1 MMANPS
7 LMREMQRQQDTA
19 MGRLDVMPGGHQAL
33 ARMHREVLDPLHS
46 SITGGTGDANNGVNT
61 YAEDAQGHRNTAPLA
76 NPWGAPQPAS
86 QPATPAVTST
96 PFPAAPAPAPA
107 PFPAAPAPGGYAEAA
122 APANP
127 MQQPMTPFGAN
138 PFGGPG
144 MGQMMNS
151 PMMQQMMQQMMQNP
165 QMMQQAM
172 QMGNQMFGQ
181 QGNFGQN
188 PMFGNFAPS
197 AQPGGALAQPGG
209 SPGAMDE
216 AALAAAAGNPMV
228 RARFATQLEGLLAMG
243 FSDEQKCLQA
253 LVQCDGNVDRALD
266 RLFADN

>member
-1 MMANPS
+1 MAQSQAMMRDNPEMMQQMMQSPMVQQMMENPEIARLLEDPETLRQSARLMANPS

-46 SITGGTGDANNGVNT
+46 SMTGGTGDGNNGVNT
-61 YAEDAQGHRNTAPLA
+61 YTEDAQGHRNTAPLA

-144 MGQMMNS
+144 MMNS
-151 PMMQQMMQQMMQNP
+151 PMMQQMM
-165 QMMQQAM
+165 
-172 QMGNQMFGQ
+172 
-181 QGNFGQN
+181 
-188 PMFGNFAPS
+188 
-197 AQPGGALAQPGG
+197 
-209 SPGAMDE
+209 
-216 AALAAAAGNPMV
+216 
-228 RARFATQLEGLLAMG
+228 
-243 FSDEQKCLQA
+243 
-253 LVQCDGNVDRALD
+253 
-266 RLFADN
+266 